1 MIALSENCLEV
12 LCCFNDFF
20 FFFVVVVFLKHLD
33 CFIVGENT
41 SQVFVY
47 FAFGIVFVET
57 REGNDK
63 KET

>member
-1 MIALSENCLEV
+1 MI
-12 LCCFNDFF
+12 FF
-20 FFFVVVVFLKHLD
+20 FIVVVFLKHFN

-57 REGNDK
+57 REGYDK
-63 KET
+63 HKAMTGNEET